1 MTLVNLAEKSLEVAE
16 LLALARH
23 GPVLVLTP
31 EGEEFVLAEA
41 DDFDVE
47 VEALRGSQ
55 AFQQFLDDR
64 SVRGPLIALD
74 DLDREIEQDL
84 GIQSAPPGQ

>member
-1 MTLVNLAEKSLEVAE
+1 MTLINLAEHSPDVAE
-16 LLALARH
+16 LLALARR

-41 DDFDVE
+41 DDFDAE
-47 VEALRGSQ
+47 VEALRASA

-64 SVRGPLIALD
+64 TTSPSQFSLEDIE
-74 DLDREIEQDL
+74 REIEQEL
-84 GIQSAPPGQ
+84 AAQPSARPQ